1 MSLTQA
7 SLRRSGS
14 TPLDVSILCSFSADF
29 FLVST
34 VVRLLYTVRFL
45 LPSKVNQLYINIRC
59 FLDSLPM

>member
-29 FLVST
+29 FLLFT
-34 VVRLLYTVRFL
+34 VVRLRYTVRFL
-45 LPSKVNQLYINIRC
+45 LPSKVNQFYINIRC
-59 FLDSLPM
+59 FLDSLPT